1 MAMTTSGRALLI
13 VVVVGAGLAT
23 FLASRFVSHE
33 PGGNAEPRPA
43 SGGVTR
49 PTQPP
54 ASVAPV
60 ASAPVASAPV
70 ASTPVASAPAL
81 PVPAAATPAA
91 SAPEPPRFDVVR
103 VGARGGV
110 VVAGRAAADAEVILL
125 EDGVEIGRARA
136 DARGE
141 WVILPSDPLRPGPH
155 QFSLRARIG
164 GAEILGPD
172 IVLVVVPEARQV
184 AEAPGQDTR
193 APAPAPAQ
201 IAAPAPAPAQIAAT
215 PSLAQGPA
223 SPQTQPAIALVEA
236 ATRADAPARTEPA
249 TETARQAE
257 TGPLAAAERAVLK
270 APAMPTVAPI
280 LSAGTQARTQPPAE
294 IAETQTRPQALVVLL
309 PQADAAPARVLQGGA
324 ATHVLGLE
332 VVDYDDAGS
341 IRFAGTAVPGAAI
354 RVYVDDRH
362 AGDAAA
368 DSEGRWSMA
377 PPEAP
382 AIGRHRL
389 RVDQIAANGAVAA
402 RIELPFQ
409 RDHLPAGSVA
419 NGRVVVQ
426 PGNNLWR
433 LARATYGRGI
443 NYTVIFQANR
453 DQIRNPNLI
462 FPGQVFA
469 IPSAAIPS
477 ATIPSATIGNAA
489 SPANSSRSR

>member
-13 VVVVGAGLAT
+13 VVVVGSGLAT

-33 PGGNAEPRPA
+33 PGGNAESRPTT
-43 SGGVTR
+43 GGETR

-54 ASVAPV
+54 AGVAPV
-60 ASAPVASAPV
+60 ASAPVASAPA
-70 ASTPVASAPAL
+70 ASTPAL

-184 AEAPGQDTR
+184 AEAPGPDPR

-201 IAAPAPAPAQIAAT
+201 IAAPAPAQIAAT

-257 TGPLAAAERAVLK
+257 TGPLAAAERAVLE
-270 APAMPTVAPI
+270 APVMPTVAPI

-469 IPSAAIPS
+469 IPSA
-477 ATIPSATIGNAA
+477 TIPSATIGNAA
-489 SPANSSRSR
+489 SPADSSRSR